1 MDTIKKVVYF
11 GSLHDFYPVYTFE
24 HIKEFVYVDTFPRG
38 PSTAKEKFK
47 KKNYDISFIREIQE
61 SLFDIDFHLKEIIN
75 LDEKYIENT
84 FTNFEKIYYR
94 IFKLP
99 KNLNPKL
106 FIFYSEE
113 TKQTVKYYTSTN
125 FMYNMNERLM
135 KDISESHALLV
146 SSFIPN
152 IKLLEYFD
160 INYPKIFLGYT
171 SNKYNAPRNKNIKSH
186 DYNLLHYLHN
196 TDNNYF
202 TSYIAISK
210 KNSTVNVCKD
220 ITDLNDSC
228 KEPKDKYSFC
238 NFEY

>member
-1 MDTIKKVVYF
+1 
-11 GSLHDFYPVYTFE
+11 
-24 HIKEFVYVDTFPRG
+24 
-38 PSTAKEKFK
+38 
-47 KKNYDISFIREIQE
+47 
-61 SLFDIDFHLKEIIN
+61 
-75 LDEKYIENT
+75 
-84 FTNFEKIYYR
+84 
-94 IFKLP
+94 
-99 KNLNPKL
+99 
-106 FIFYSEE
+106 
-113 TKQTVKYYTSTN
+113 
-125 FMYNMNERLM
+125 MNERLM

-171 SNKYNAPRNKNIKSH
+171 NNKYNAPRNKNIKSH
-186 DYNLLHYLHN
+186 DYNLLHYLHKN
-196 TDNNYF
+196 IDNDYF
-202 TSYIAISK
+202 TTYIAISK